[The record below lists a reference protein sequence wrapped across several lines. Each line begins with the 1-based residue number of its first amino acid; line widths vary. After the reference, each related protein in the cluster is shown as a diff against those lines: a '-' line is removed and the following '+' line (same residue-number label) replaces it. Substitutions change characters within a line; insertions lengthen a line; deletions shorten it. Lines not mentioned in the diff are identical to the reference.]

1 MPTAFLRGC
10 MNEGSAMRRSPSTP
24 SGWAGMASPE
34 MIHSML
40 RWETWRLFFAYHH
53 QRIIAERLKL
63 GACVRER
70 TIPPRNF
77 NFARTHTCAVAPAR
91 VILPTTCN
99 YLSPDWWWRGQACFS
114 RLCAKAGR
122 HLCTPPPPPLCKTRR
137 RPRLKKHDYGQSEE
151 GCSSPTKATRTREK
165 REEGE
170 VEVWQP
176 RATLSRGRPAGL
188 EPWRHTRFLFRR
200 AKVKVFLFA
209 VQGSPTRRKTPTKA
223 TRRARADQ
231 EGAWVRPVVPSQ
243 TSATPSAS
251 RHPHADN
258 RAEL

>member
-1 MPTAFLRGC
+1 MWISVGLPDFFTADRCCMPI
-10 MNEGSAMRRSPSTP
+10 
-24 SGWAGMASPE
+24 
-34 MIHSML
+34 IHTYTCT
-40 RWETWRLFFAYHH
+40 RADTFR
-53 QRIIAERLKL
+53 
-63 GACVRER
+63 RER
-70 TIPPRNF
+70 RYICVVLLVVQCRQRFYVDAWTKALPCIE
-77 NFARTHTCAVAPAR
+77 APLRR
-91 VILPTTCN
+91 VVGRGWPLQKWFTACCVGK
-99 YLSPDWWWRGQACFS
+99 LDDSPDWWWRGQACFS

-200 AKVKVFLFA
+200 AKVKVLKVFLFA

-243 TSATPSAS
+243 TSTTPSAS